1 MVCRAPG
8 FRIVKLQSGF
18 EDDRIIPDIGPFALA
33 LGWIDDANRAS
44 RRIWFRACVGQR
56 TARAPRQSW
65 WRGPAGAVQV
75 RGAVNSPVK
84 HRVYMTS
91 NRSCVIATHE

>member
-56 TARAPRQSW
+56 TAVLQNS
-65 WRGPAGAVQV
+65 RGGAALVVLYKFAAQ
-75 RGAVNSPVK
+75 
-84 HRVYMTS
+84 
-91 NRSCVIATHE
+91 

>member
-56 TARAPRQSW
+56 TAVLQNNRGGAAPLVLYKFAAQST
-65 WRGPAGAVQV
+65 ALSSTAC
-75 RGAVNSPVK
+75 
-84 HRVYMTS
+84 T
-91 NRSCVIATHE
+91 